1 MPDALADRLQPA
13 SRLFPFALIPAAG
26 RSRRMGVPK
35 LLLDLG
41 GQTVIARLLAALER
55 AGVVNRLV
63 VIGPED
69 AELRAEIARSGGR
82 AIVAATPPP
91 EMLMS
96 IKLGLW
102 AVTDDLSTNREA
114 AVPDAA
120 WLLIPA
126 DHPVIDVETIQRLL
140 EAAVE
145 NPGRIIVPTYNG
157 RRGHPTVF
165 AWKHATDIDR
175 VPPGLGFN
183 WIVKQH
189 AADVLEIAVP
199 SSGVLVDLDTPED
212 YERLRAL
219 WQHE

>member
-1 MPDALADRLQPA
+1 M
-13 SRLFPFALIPAAG
+13 
-26 RSRRMGVPK
+26 PK

-55 AGVVNRLV
+55 AGVASRLV

-69 AELRAEIARSGGR
+69 TELRAEIERCGGR

-91 EMLMS
+91 EMLTS
-96 IKLGLW
+96 IELGLQ
-102 AVTDDLSTNREA
+102 AVADDLATACE
-114 AVPDAA
+114 VVEPDAA
-120 WLLIPA
+120 WFLIPA
-126 DHPVIDVETIQRLL
+126 DHPVIDAETIRRLL

-145 NPGRIIVPTYNG
+145 NPGRIIVPTYKG

-165 AWKHATDIDR
+165 AWKHATEIDG
-175 VPPGLGFN
+175 VPPGVGFN

-199 SSGVLVDLDTPED
+199 SAGVLVDLDTPED
-212 YERLRAL
+212 YERLRSL
-219 WQHE
+219 WRQK